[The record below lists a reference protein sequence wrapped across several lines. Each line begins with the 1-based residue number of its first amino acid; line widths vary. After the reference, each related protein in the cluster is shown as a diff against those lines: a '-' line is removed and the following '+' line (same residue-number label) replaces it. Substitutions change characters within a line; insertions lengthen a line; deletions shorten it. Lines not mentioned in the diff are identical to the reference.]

1 MPTLHHIEARAK
13 ALSEA
18 RAALGE
24 IVGTLNDGIE
34 ALKRDHMKAL
44 KRCVN
49 AAAEQHE
56 RLKAVIAE
64 SPELFTKP
72 RTVVMHGIKLGFKK
86 GTGSVEFDDAED
98 VVARIRKF
106 YPEDQADTLVTCRCK
121 PIKEAL
127 AQLSAAELKKLGV
140 TVEDSG
146 DIVFIKPTDSD
157 VDKLVNALL
166 KSAIDDKEQA

>member
-98 VVARIRKF
+98 VVARDRKS
-106 YPEDQADTLVTCRCK
+106 V
-121 PIKEAL
+121 
-127 AQLSAAELKKLGV
+127 V
-140 TVEDSG
+140 
-146 DIVFIKPTDSD
+146 
-157 VDKLVNALL
+157 
-166 KSAIDDKEQA
+166 